1 MATKS
6 SILAFYFTLAKNRRP
21 FQLAIWTTLVV
32 VNVAGLAFT
41 LILLFQCNPISSIF
55 ANPIPADTS
64 CIDLTSLYL
73 SSSPVNII
81 TDVAIL
87 FLPMPV
93 LGSLRLPKKQ
103 KIAVFITMSFGV
115 FVVAVDIVRVSYL
128 ENAFVARLQA
138 SGGRSASANT
148 TGVFND
154 NDFALVA
161 LWSAVECEVGI
172 ICACV
177 PALKPLVAKFT
188 PSLITD
194 KIHKHTQ
201 RHSGTRDSNRHDPF
215 KNYEMGGANGAAH
228 PPRPAEQAVGDDA
241 GSQHSPTSGEP
252 KSSDPSSDPNEIG
265 LVDFLTTPD
274 GPNANVPPPS
284 PSTIETNPRRLEAA
298 RKGSVLLDFY
308 NMKGKKPMTEL
319 THRESL
325 GPLALVTFLFF
336 LWGGAYALL
345 DQLNNA
351 FATVVQL
358 DNTQVAALHAAYYG
372 GYFLY
377 LHHTLLSC
385 ANSH

>member
-6 SILAFYFTLAKNRRP
+6 SILVFYLSLAKNRRP
-21 FQLAIWTTLVV
+21 FQLAIWTTQVV

-55 ANPIPADTS
+55 INPIPADTS

-103 KIAVFITMSFGV
+103 KIAVFVTMSFGV

-128 ENAFVARLQA
+128 ENAFIARIQA
-138 SGGRSASANT
+138 IGGRTASAST

-161 LWSAVECEVGI
+161 LWSAVEVEVGI

-177 PALKPLVAKFT
+177 PALKPLVAKFI
-188 PSLITD
+188 PSLISD
-194 KIHKHTQ
+194 KIHRHSQK
-201 RHSGTRDSNRHDPF
+201 HSGTRDSNRNEPF
-215 KNYEMGGANGAAH
+215 KSYEMGGANGAPH
-228 PPRPAEQAVGDDA
+228 PPRNAEHAAGDDA
-241 GSQHSPTSGEP
+241 GSQHSPTSAEQE
-252 KSSDPSSDPNEIG
+252 SSDPNEIG
-265 LVDFLTTPD
+265 FMEFLTTPD
-274 GPNANVPPPS
+274 GPNVNVAPPS

-336 LWGGAYALL
+336 LWGAAYALL

-372 GYFLY
+372 GYFL
-377 LHHTLLSC
+377 
-385 ANSH
+385 